1 MSGPDPL
8 AVTYQRLPPS
18 RRSAV
23 ATTWWGRAWVRAVE
37 EWAFAERDVRTGRA
51 LARRG
56 AVGAITVAPG
66 NVVAAVEADDE
77 LWAVRLT
84 VPVLAGHD
92 RDALVE
98 VVAAESG
105 RVAQLL
111 DHQLP
116 LALAEDLEEAGV
128 ELLPYGGELGGD
140 CPCPEW
146 ADPCPHA
153 LAVAHAL
160 ARLLDADPVVLLHL
174 RGLPRESLLAAVH
187 GRTAVRE
194 PEIDGD
200 GDDGDLAVALDAAAR
215 AARMLELLESRD
227 PGAGEGAIDHLW

>member
-1 MSGPDPL
+1 VVTGPDPL
-8 AVTYQRLPPS
+8 AVTHQRLPPS
-18 RRSAV
+18 RRSAS
-23 ATTWWGRAWVRAVE
+23 ATTWWGKAWVRAVE
-37 EWAFAERDVRTGRA
+37 EWAFAERDLRTGRG
-51 LARRG
+51 LARQG

-66 NVVAAVEADDE
+66 SVVAAVEADRE

-84 VPVLAGHD
+84 VPVLADHD
-92 RDALVE
+92 RTALVE

-116 LALAEDLEEAGV
+116 LSLAEDLEEAGV

-160 ARLLDADPVVLLHL
+160 ARLLDADPMVLLHL
-174 RGLPRESLLAAVH
+174 RGLPRELLLAEVH
-187 GRTAVRE
+187 GRTATGE
-194 PEIDGD
+194 GDEAPGEGD
-200 GDDGDLAVALDAAAR
+200 GELATALDAAAR
-215 AARMLELLESRD
+215 AARMLELIESD
-227 PGAGEGAIDHLW
+227 AAEGALDHLW